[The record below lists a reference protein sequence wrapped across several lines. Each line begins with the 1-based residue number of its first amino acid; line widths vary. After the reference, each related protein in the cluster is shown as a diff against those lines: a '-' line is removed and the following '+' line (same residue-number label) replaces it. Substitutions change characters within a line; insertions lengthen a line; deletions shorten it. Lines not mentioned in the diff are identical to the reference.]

1 MSESSSGLNTSCLRF
16 CTSHSSPCSDLS
28 DTEILLPVLSSR
40 NRGILQPSCDSGI
53 ASPLP
58 SDSFKYLTWHE
69 LEDHDVQGSQIRCPR
84 VREGPS
90 EEERFFRGEHHTLP
104 TRKQMTEKNKWEQR
118 LQENWENCMSLNLS
132 YQDLG
137 DLYQVENF
145 KRILRRLI
153 RVERLWLVDNSLTD
167 LSATCLPRCKELKL
181 SRNHFTSFKQL
192 PKIPEIRHL
201 SLDENNIE
209 TLHGLSDLRHTPLE
223 SLVLKRNPCEFHEN
237 YRQLVF
243 SNLPKLKM
251 LDGILKLPED
261 CPPLETN
268 FLSKICTIL

>member
-1 MSESSSGLNTSCLRF
+1 M
-16 CTSHSSPCSDLS
+16 
-28 DTEILLPVLSSR
+28 
-40 NRGILQPSCDSGI
+40 
-53 ASPLP
+53 PLP
-58 SDSFKYLTWHE
+58 
-69 LEDHDVQGSQIRCPR
+69 
-84 VREGPS
+84 
-90 EEERFFRGEHHTLP
+90 
-104 TRKQMTEKNKWEQR
+104 R
-118 LQENWENCMSLNLS
+118 LDSLNLS

-137 DLYQVENF
+137 DLYQIENC

-167 LSATCLPRCKELKL
+167 LSAIGLPRCKELKL
-181 SRNHFTSFKQL
+181 SKNHFTSFSQL
-192 PKIPEIRHL
+192 PKIPEIQHL

-209 TLHGLSDLRHTPLE
+209 TLQGLSTLRHTPLE

-243 SNLPKLKM
+243 SNLPNLKM

-261 CPPLETN
+261 CPPPETS